1 MDLAARARAGDLDPV
16 YVISSDHPVLVE
28 RALAAIREAAVA
40 PATRGFNYD
49 VVEGK
54 ATAARITSAALT
66 LPMMAPRR
74 MVLVRDLALMA
85 AEELARLVGYLE
97 APSPST
103 VLVMLTSKLDK
114 RLKVYAAAN
123 KKGWLH
129 VLEAPRN
136 PAQWIRNEAADRGVR
151 IGADAISRITDAIGN
166 DLSRLALTLE
176 QLALYAGDR
185 PVSVDDV
192 EDLVADTRE
201 RSVFELTD
209 AIGEGRLPAA
219 LAAVGSLCEQRQ
231 SAVGVIVMLARH
243 VRQLALVHAG
253 RARGLA
259 KNELYQL
266 VGAPPFIV
274 DKLAQQARRY
284 AAAELSRAQEL
295 LAVADRAVKGM
306 PADPDRAELPDGI
319 SGPAQKTLGRQ
330 LGERVLLERL
340 VVALVGLA
348 SAGAGASAGGRS
360 ASR

>member
-16 YVISSDHPVLVE
+16 YVIASDHPILVE
-28 RALAAIREAAVA
+28 RAVSAIREAAVP
-40 PATRGFNYD
+40 PAMRGFNYD

-54 ATAARITSAALT
+54 PTASRITAAAQT
-66 LPMMAPRR
+66 LPMMATRR
-74 MVLVRDLALMA
+74 MVLVRDLAPMA
-85 AEELARLVGYLE
+85 SDELAKLVAYLDD
-97 APSPST
+97 PSPST
-103 VLVMLTSKLDK
+103 VVVMLTTKLDK
-114 RLKVYAAAN
+114 RLKLYASAS

-136 PAQWIRNEAADRGVR
+136 PAQWIRAEAQERGVKISGDAITR
-151 IGADAISRITDAIGN
+151 VADAIGS
-166 DLSRLALTLE
+166 DLSRLALTLD

-219 LAAVGSLCEQRQ
+219 LAAVASLCDNRQ
-231 SAVGVIVMLARH
+231 SAVGVVTMLGRH

-266 VGAPPFIV
+266 VGAPPFVV
-274 DKLAQQARRY
+274 DKLTQQARRY
-284 AAAELSRAQEL
+284 APGELSKAQDL
-295 LAVADRAVKGM
+295 LAIADRSLKGM
-306 PADPDRAELPDGI
+306 PDEPGHAGPDGL
-319 SGPAQKTLGRQ
+319 SGPAQKAMGKQ

-340 VVALVGLA
+340 VVTLVGLA
-348 SAGAGASAGGRS
+348 GSSKELRA
-360 ASR
+360 